1 MTATVHSDLTL
12 NANMKKKNTP
22 HCSVIVQMMC
32 LTGAEHL

>member
-12 NANMKKKNTP
+12 NANMKKNTP

-32 LTGAEHL
+32 LTGAEQL